1 MIQKETQIRVRYA
14 ETDQMS
20 IVYYGNYAQYFE
32 VGRVELLRSLG
43 TNYLKIEESGT
54 RLPVLELNVKYIR
67 PAKYDDLLIIKT
79 SVIEWPETRITFH
92 HEIYNEQNTLLVK
105 GLVTLVFVDIEKNR
119 PIRMPKELARLFRPH
134 FS

>member
-43 TNYLKIEESGT
+43 TDYRQIEESGT
-54 RLPVLELNVKYIR
+54 MLPVLDLYVKYIR
-67 PAKYDDLLIIKT
+67 PAKYDALLTIKT
-79 SVIEWPETRITFH
+79 SVEEWPETRITFH
-92 HEIYNEQNTLLVK
+92 HEIYNEQNTLLIK
-105 GLVTLVFVDIEKNR
+105 GRVTLVFVDIERNR
-119 PIRMPKELARLFRPH
+119 PTRMPEQLAKLFRPH
-134 FS
+134 FN